1 MANEDFFD
9 EQTVKSEVKT
19 EIVRKY
25 FWAWAK
31 VISKQVIKFGRG
43 NKIGYVD
50 LFAGPGKY
58 KDGSKST
65 PIHILE
71 GAVRENEIREMLLT
85 IFNDSNSENCL
96 KLQQEINNI
105 EGINLL
111 KYKPQITNYKVN
123 DELAEK
129 VDKLR
134 HIPTL
139 YFFDPWGYKGLS
151 LKLIKSALQGWG
163 CDCMFFFNYNRINA
177 ALSNPVMTENMK
189 AFFGKESADKLKTE
203 ITNKNPKEREDLI
216 IKSLKAAL
224 AEFSGKHTIEYFFKD
239 DDGEKT
245 SHFLILVSKNPLA
258 YKIMKDIMAGE
269 SSDVSH
275 GVANLGFNPRD
286 KEKQRGLFDS
296 FYSPIDE
303 LIDDL
308 MKSFSGET
316 LSAREIFHKHSIGKN
331 FVFKNY
337 QEALRKL
344 EEQGKI
350 ITNPDSRNR
359 RRVQGVVTF
368 GENVIVS
375 FPSEEK

>member
-9 EQTVKSEVKT
+9 EQTIKSEVKT

-31 VISKQVIKFGRG
+31 VISKQVKKFGRG
-43 NKIGYVD
+43 DKIGYVD

-71 GAVRENEIREMLLT
+71 GAIREEEIREMLLT
-85 IFNDSNSENCL
+85 IFNDSNPENCS
-96 KLQQEINNI
+96 KLQQEINDI

-111 KYKPQITNYKVN
+111 KFKPQITNYKVN

-129 VDKLR
+129 VDKLK
-134 HIPTL
+134 HVPTL

-177 ALSNPVMTENMK
+177 ALSNSVMTGNMN
-189 AFFGKESADKLKTE
+189 AFFGKVRADKLRAE
-203 ITNKNPKEREDLI
+203 IVNKPPKEREGLI
-216 IKSLKAAL
+216 IKSLKEAL
-224 AEFSGKHTIEYFFKD
+224 AEFSGKHAIEYFFKD
-239 DDGEKT
+239 NDGEKT

-269 SSDVSH
+269 SSDVND

-296 FYSPIDE
+296 LYSPINE
-303 LIDDL
+303 LAEDL
-308 MKSFSGET
+308 TKLFAGET
-316 LSAREIFHKHSIGKN
+316 LSAKDIFHKHSVGKN
-331 FVFKNY
+331 YIFRNY
-337 QEALRKL
+337 QDALRKL

-350 ITNPDSRNR
+350 TANPDSSNR
-359 RRVQGVVTF
+359 RKVQGVVTF
-368 GENVIVS
+368 AENVIVT
-375 FPSEEK
+375 FPSE